1 MPVIKLQ
8 HVVSFSSEDKVHK
21 AENLLKS
28 ERYRKWKC
36 ATAGEKQASV
46 ILQLE
51 KASVISSID
60 IGNESSAFIE
70 VLVARS
76 SDAAPEFQV
85 LLVASS
91 FMSPMDARQ
100 GTNLNRVRMFSTDKL
115 SQTFAK
121 EKWDRIKVVCT
132 QPFNK
137 SMQYGLAFITL
148 HSPGEMDPKGGSSPK
163 AALGGFQLK
172 GDDDETDLAV
182 GSWFAKRKE
191 KECLSQDTSTSPAAI
206 KGASFAATTLRTA
219 EEKSL
224 KPVPQALKKEQTK
237 LAASTERNVASPLP
251 KTARK
256 PPVEQPKKA
265 PAEKLTPKTP
275 KAEAAKKPKAQPRF
289 HELMKGVVFV
299 LSGFQNPARS
309 QIRDKALE
317 MGAKYKGDWD
327 RSCTHLVCAFLN
339 TPKYGQVNAAG
350 GRIVTKDWV
359 LDCHRDRTLHPWRQ
373 YKLGS
378 YDRPP
383 TPEPAEEAEEE
394 APATRKRSPVKRPAT
409 EPDSSASAPT
419 TPSSSQEQA
428 AVHTPKKRRR
438 QSDAAAE
445 STPGRPG
452 ERESS
457 GESDFDAPTD
467 VDASDKDEEDTD
479 DEIERAKR
487 KGAVA
492 HDRGSGKTQS
502 RDADVAQLEAG
513 GSALGD
519 VTSSLNLPELPD
531 FFKGKT
537 FVLYGD
543 FPDDEKRMLTRYIVG
558 HDGDLMEDIDPSVK
572 FVITK
577 SNWSEHFDNV
587 AHKPVSTLGRLI
599 PRPKGRPP
607 REKTQG
613 VVYRIVV

>member
-191 KECLSQDTSTSPAAI
+191 KERLSQDTSTSPAAI

-256 PPVEQPKKA
+256 PLVEQPKKA

-275 KAEAAKKPKAQPRF
+275 KSEAAKKPKAQPRF

-327 RSCTHLVCAFLN
+327 RSCTHLV
-339 TPKYGQVNAAG
+339 
-350 GRIVTKDWV
+350 
-359 LDCHRDRTLHPWRQ
+359 
-373 YKLGS
+373 
-378 YDRPP
+378 
-383 TPEPAEEAEEE
+383 
-394 APATRKRSPVKRPAT
+394 
-409 EPDSSASAPT
+409 
-419 TPSSSQEQA
+419 
-428 AVHTPKKRRR
+428 
-438 QSDAAAE
+438 
-445 STPGRPG
+445 
-452 ERESS
+452 
-457 GESDFDAPTD
+457 
-467 VDASDKDEEDTD
+467 
-479 DEIERAKR
+479 
-487 KGAVA
+487 
-492 HDRGSGKTQS
+492 
-502 RDADVAQLEAG
+502 
-513 GSALGD
+513 
-519 VTSSLNLPELPD
+519 
-531 FFKGKT
+531 
-537 FVLYGD
+537 
-543 FPDDEKRMLTRYIVG
+543 
-558 HDGDLMEDIDPSVK
+558 
-572 FVITK
+572 
-577 SNWSEHFDNV
+577 
-587 AHKPVSTLGRLI
+587 
-599 PRPKGRPP
+599 
-607 REKTQG
+607 
-613 VVYRIVV
+613 

>member
-137 SMQYGLAFITL
+137 
-148 HSPGEMDPKGGSSPK
+148 GGSSPK

-191 KECLSQDTSTSPAAI
+191 KERLSQDTST
-206 KGASFAATTLRTA
+206 T
-219 EEKSL
+219 
-224 KPVPQALKKEQTK
+224 
-237 LAASTERNVASPLP
+237 
-251 KTARK
+251 
-256 PPVEQPKKA
+256 
-265 PAEKLTPKTP
+265 
-275 KAEAAKKPKAQPRF
+275 KKPKAQPRF

-327 RSCTHLVCAFLN
+327 RSCTHLV
-339 TPKYGQVNAAG
+339 
-350 GRIVTKDWV
+350 
-359 LDCHRDRTLHPWRQ
+359 
-373 YKLGS
+373 
-378 YDRPP
+378 
-383 TPEPAEEAEEE
+383 
-394 APATRKRSPVKRPAT
+394 
-409 EPDSSASAPT
+409 
-419 TPSSSQEQA
+419 
-428 AVHTPKKRRR
+428 
-438 QSDAAAE
+438 
-445 STPGRPG
+445 
-452 ERESS
+452 
-457 GESDFDAPTD
+457 
-467 VDASDKDEEDTD
+467 
-479 DEIERAKR
+479 
-487 KGAVA
+487 
-492 HDRGSGKTQS
+492 
-502 RDADVAQLEAG
+502 
-513 GSALGD
+513 
-519 VTSSLNLPELPD
+519 
-531 FFKGKT
+531 
-537 FVLYGD
+537 
-543 FPDDEKRMLTRYIVG
+543 
-558 HDGDLMEDIDPSVK
+558 
-572 FVITK
+572 
-577 SNWSEHFDNV
+577 
-587 AHKPVSTLGRLI
+587 
-599 PRPKGRPP
+599 
-607 REKTQG
+607 
-613 VVYRIVV
+613 

>member
-1 MPVIKLQ
+1 Q
-8 HVVSFSSEDKVHK
+8 VHK

-148 HSPGEMDPKGGSSPK
+148 HSPEEMDPKGGSSPK

-191 KECLSQDTSTSPAAI
+191 KERLSQDTSTSPAAI

-224 KPVPQALKKEQTK
+224 KPVPQALKKEQK
-237 LAASTERNVASPLP
+237 QLAAPAERKVASPLP
-251 KTARK
+251 KPAKK

-265 PAEKLTPKTP
+265 PTEKLTPKTP
-275 KAEAAKKPKAQPRF
+275 KAEVNCLAESIVSIFMILPSLAAKKPKAQPRF

-327 RSCTHLVCAFLN
+327 RSCTHLV
-339 TPKYGQVNAAG
+339 
-350 GRIVTKDWV
+350 
-359 LDCHRDRTLHPWRQ
+359 
-373 YKLGS
+373 
-378 YDRPP
+378 
-383 TPEPAEEAEEE
+383 
-394 APATRKRSPVKRPAT
+394 
-409 EPDSSASAPT
+409 
-419 TPSSSQEQA
+419 
-428 AVHTPKKRRR
+428 
-438 QSDAAAE
+438 
-445 STPGRPG
+445 
-452 ERESS
+452 
-457 GESDFDAPTD
+457 
-467 VDASDKDEEDTD
+467 
-479 DEIERAKR
+479 
-487 KGAVA
+487 
-492 HDRGSGKTQS
+492 
-502 RDADVAQLEAG
+502 
-513 GSALGD
+513 
-519 VTSSLNLPELPD
+519 
-531 FFKGKT
+531 
-537 FVLYGD
+537 
-543 FPDDEKRMLTRYIVG
+543 
-558 HDGDLMEDIDPSVK
+558 
-572 FVITK
+572 
-577 SNWSEHFDNV
+577 
-587 AHKPVSTLGRLI
+587 
-599 PRPKGRPP
+599 
-607 REKTQG
+607 
-613 VVYRIVV
+613 